1 MQLSVCHT
9 KTLRMKDNM
18 PFAKGDFIIID
29 YVAKVKETGEVF
41 DTTKEDIA
49 KKEHLYKEGE
59 LYEPKLIVIGENW
72 VLTALDESLAAFEPE
87 KPNTVEIA
95 PDKAFGPRDPEKVR
109 LIPLRRLTEKGITPQ
124 LGARIEYNGKLATV
138 RTMGAGRIQLD
149 FNPALAGKTL
159 VYEVTVTKKLE
170 TNEEK
175 LSALLHRRIPLV
187 EASKFDIKIK
197 KAEIDI
203 IMPED
208 AFYLEGIQV
217 AKRGLALDIQKF
229 FPDIN
234 AVKFIEEFK
243 RPKPA
248 VPPAEAKPEEA
259 KTTETAETPETPA
272 PKAEAPAPTAEPDAQ
287 PTAQTTSEQVTE
299 EKTAKK
305 E

>member
-1 MQLSVCHT
+1 
-9 KTLRMKDNM
+9 MKDKM

-41 DTTKEDIA
+41 DTTKEDVA

-72 VLTALDESLAAFEPE
+72 VLTALDESLATFEPE
-87 KPNTVEIA
+87 KPNTVEIP

-109 LIPLRRLTEKGITPQ
+109 LVPLRRLTEKGITPQ

-138 RTMGAGRIQLD
+138 RTMGAGRVQLD

-170 TNEEK
+170 TVDEK
-175 LSALLHRRIPLV
+175 LSALLRRRIPLV
-187 EASKFDIKIK
+187 ETSKFDIKIK
-197 KAEIDI
+197 KTETDI
-203 IMPED
+203 TMPEE

-234 AVKFIEEFK
+234 VVKFIEEFK

-248 VPPAEAKPEEA
+248 APPLETKSEET
-259 KTTETAETPETPA
+259 KTTETSETPA
-272 PKAEAPAPTAEPDAQ
+272 LEAETHAPSAEPAPES
-287 PTAQTTSEQVTE
+287 TAQTVTE
-299 EKTAKK
+299 QTTEENTAKK